1 MKTIATESEK
11 TKKARKK
18 LEEQWAEQAAY
29 FTLEAKARAC
39 DEIRKRIADHVQDRL
54 PVKGKIELFNH
65 NRDPAALSK
74 KVQMLAERLKEGS
87 VEVHGLEKKVA
98 SV

>member
-1 MKTIATESEK
+1 MKTIASESEK

-18 LEEQWAEQAAY
+18 LQEQWAEQAAY
-29 FTLEAKARAC
+29 FTTEAKARAS
-39 DEIRKRIADHVQDRL
+39 DEIRKRIADHVKDRL

-65 NRDPAALSK
+65 NKDPAILSK
-74 KVQMLAERLKEGS
+74 KVQMLAERLKEGNIQGM
-87 VEVHGLEKKVA
+87 EQEAA